1 MLFKCEGNT
10 KRSWQIMKEITGKI
24 KQKNNTFPKALKIN
38 KKSLHS
44 VKQTANEFNSFL
56 TNVGPSLTK
65 NITPVSTSFNN
76 ICCLSMAP

>member
-44 VKQTANEFNSFL
+44 VEQIANEFNSFL

>member
-44 VKQTANEFNSFL
+44 VEQIANEFNSFL

-76 ICCLSMAP
+76 IRCLSMAP